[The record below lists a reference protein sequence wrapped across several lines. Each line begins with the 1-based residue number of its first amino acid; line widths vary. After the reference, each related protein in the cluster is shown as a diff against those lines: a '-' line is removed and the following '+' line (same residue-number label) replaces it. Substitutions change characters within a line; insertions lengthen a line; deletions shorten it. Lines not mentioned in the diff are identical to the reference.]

1 MLVVSTARFHNPTT
15 SHRPNPNPTPPPD
28 LIIPLLPAAQPTL
41 RRQQQCSVRLHRVLA
56 LLADG
61 QLRLE
66 KKPRLVVGIV
76 GGRVVLGL
84 EHVRCGIRV
93 AGVHV
98 VRGEEVH
105 LAGVDTAP
113 SVIVR
118 GLDGADAP
126 ADALPLVDNAAPL
139 ECRVT
144 GVYGQRPRLSALL

>member
-15 SHRPNPNPTPPPD
+15 SHRPNPNPTSPPD
-28 LIIPLLPAAQPTL
+28 PIIPLLPAAQPTL

-66 KKPRLVVGIV
+66 KKPRLVVG
-76 GGRVVLGL
+76 L
-84 EHVRCGIRV
+84 
-93 AGVHV
+93 
-98 VRGEEVH
+98 